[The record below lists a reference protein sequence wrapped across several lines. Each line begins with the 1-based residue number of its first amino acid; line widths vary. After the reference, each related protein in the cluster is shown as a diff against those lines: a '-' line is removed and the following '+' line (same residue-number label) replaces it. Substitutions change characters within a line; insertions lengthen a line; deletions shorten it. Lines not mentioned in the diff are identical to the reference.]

1 MLDEHD
7 RITART
13 ALGMK
18 EVPGEITQVDLSPL
32 KRTSTQKKLKKARSK
47 MEHADIADKTV
58 GGQKKWMDCKIKRD
72 IEERKREPY
81 DENK

>member
-1 MLDEHD
+1 M
-7 RITART
+7 
-13 ALGMK
+13 
-18 EVPGEITQVDLSPL
+18 DLSPL

-81 DENK
+81 DESKMKHLQVSLDCKAVTKAQLHG